1 MRMGLETCH
10 HLKILID
17 TRFGL
22 DNTVTSG
29 ILNNEAGKDVALKL
43 LAIDFTLQPAYI
55 FSFSALELI
64 TEAISKAG
72 YTGKIQI
79 AIDMAAS
86 EFYKYIK

>member
-1 MRMGLETCH
+1 MGLETCH

-29 ILNNEAGKDVALKL
+29 ILNNEAGKDVALK
-43 LAIDFTLQPAYI
+43 IVCNRFHFTTCIYI
-55 FSFSALELI
+55 FLFIALELI